1 MAKNGNKE
9 ISLQEFVD
17 ILHSKGYQ
25 ETPVAYSYLDGCLQA
40 VDFVKDE
47 WFVQL
52 HCEETD
58 QFYQE
63 LKNLEPGTEYTV
75 DYKNYIVTAAFI
87 QSPICD
93 VSDFLNGKKDG
104 ILLVDEPGEYH
115 KHGLDEFEY
124 CLGLQ
129 RTNLLGHELK
139 IMQSRIDTLTWANSY
154 LVPILE
160 KYDYYAA
167 FDHFF
172 NCNEDII
179 SDSSDPTIEFN
190 HPNNG
195 GIRIS
200 NDCITGKPCIVAD
213 GIDIT
218 DEVFGKD
225 SDTVYEVL
233 CKKVWE
239 QHESK
244 YGYIWKNDPKETKD
258 TYCEVITLFD
268 CLQVKRKTK
277 INFEVIPDRYDYAVE
292 EYKKMFPD
300 NV

>member
-1 MAKNGNKE
+1 METNGNKE
-9 ISLQEFVD
+9 ISLQKFVD

-25 ETPVAYSYLDGCLQA
+25 ETPVAYTYLDGCLQA
-40 VDFVKDE
+40 VDFVKNE
-47 WFVQL
+47 WLVQL

-58 QFYQE
+58 EFYEE
-63 LKNLEPGTEYTV
+63 LKNMEPGTEYTV

-93 VSDFLNGKKDG
+93 VADYINGKKEG

-129 RTNLLGHELK
+129 RTNLLDHELK
-139 IMQSRIDTLTWANSY
+139 IMQSRIDTLTWANSC

-218 DEVFGKD
+218 DEVLGKD

-239 QHESK
+239 QDESK
-244 YGYIWKNDPKETKD
+244 YGYIWKNDPKEAKE
-258 TYCEVITLFD
+258 TYHEVLALFE
-268 CLQVKRKTK
+268 CVQGKRKAK
-277 INFEVIPDRYDYAVE
+277 INFDIIPDRYDYVVE
-292 EYKKMFPD
+292 EYKKLFPD
-300 NV
+300 NA